1 MITNKNKTIK
11 KKEKPASAVPQSMT
25 KTKNSTQILH

>member
-1 MITNKNKTIK
+1 MNTIK